1 MEDKIYDLLEKMH
14 IEFSSRFDGMENRLS
29 ILEKGQQKIGNDVTE
44 FEIILKDNS
53 KTLFDGYKQTYE
65 KLETLE
71 KKIDDISA
79 KVDKQEV
86 EIKVIKGGKA

>member
-1 MEDKIYDLLEKMH
+1 VEDKIYDLLEKMH
-14 IEFSSRFDGMENRLS
+14 IEFSSRFDGMESRLS

-44 FEIILKDNS
+44 FETMLKDNT
-53 KTLFDGYKQTYE
+53 KTLFDGCKQTYE